1 MYTMKFQILLNLGYE
16 SKHNVDCWK
25 QKEYMGFGVAAHS
38 YLNGTRYSN
47 ITNIEEYINNIKN
60 GEFEK
65 NIIIHEKQTK
75 EEIRKR
81 IYDARVKKARRS
93 LH

>member
-1 MYTMKFQILLNLGYE
+1 MKFQILQSLGYE

-25 QKEYMGFGVAAHS
+25 QNEYIGFGVAAHS
-38 YLNGTRYSN
+38 YLNSIRYSN
-47 ITNIEEYINNIKN
+47 ITNIEEYITNIKK
-60 GEFEK
+60 GEFGK

-75 EEIRKR
+75 EEMRKR
-81 IYDARVKKARRS
+81 IYDAFFKNVRRS